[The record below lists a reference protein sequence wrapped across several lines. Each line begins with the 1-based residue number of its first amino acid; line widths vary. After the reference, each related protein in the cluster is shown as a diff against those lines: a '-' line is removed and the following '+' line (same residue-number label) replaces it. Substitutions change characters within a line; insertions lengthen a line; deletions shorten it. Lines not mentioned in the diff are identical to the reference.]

1 MIRARCL
8 LNITTLPIPI
18 ALPIHFEFQD
28 IGSFSGLA
36 LWLRCSCM
44 CRAHIYLQ
52 RANNYV
58 WSRISYEEFVKKK
71 NDYDFQLVIALMM
84 MSVVLLQA
92 TFVGGRSTAE
102 STTGVT
108 ITNLHN

>member
-1 MIRARCL
+1 M
-8 LNITTLPIPI
+8 
-18 ALPIHFEFQD
+18 
-28 IGSFSGLA
+28 
-36 LWLRCSCM
+36 
-44 CRAHIYLQ
+44 
-52 RANNYV
+52 
-58 WSRISYEEFVKKK
+58 WSRISNDEFVKKK
-71 NDYDFQLVIALMM
+71 NDYDFQLVKAMMM

>member
-36 LWLRCSCM
+36 LWLRCRCM

-58 WSRISYEEFVKKK
+58 WSRISNDEFVKKK
-71 NDYDFQLVIALMM
+71 NDYDFQLVKAMMM

-92 TFVGGRSTAE
+92 TFVGGRLTAE